1 MQIVNIDI
9 SDSGRIIIDDRVYY
23 SVENAADGMIQNP
36 DTHERAVLK
45 KIDNQPELEAADD
58 FECEVLAAEKG
69 SRGFR
74 NIIYPTVLKRKA
86 GLSEMNEA
94 FIFTEV
100 PESVTDRSVHQL
112 TKALKASGFSIYSR
126 IMAAMNLA
134 ESLCVIQKYVGRNIV
149 TIHPEEIYVN
159 IDSGDVY
166 IWIANWLRDVT
177 AKSGT
182 EEFGFSP
189 EWYHRTD
196 KTVTYSDLNYF
207 AAYVFFRL
215 LCNDDPFDGSETLM
229 QFPLLTREA
238 ITSIH
243 DGTYGFVLTD
253 GRNNISEYIGY
264 GLQKKWRALPRFIRV
279 EFEKNFTV
287 GLKSPEDRTDIAKWL
302 KIIQKMRDS
311 LVYVNSQFKF
321 CDPDVSN
328 KVLFMVVDDFKIPV
342 WPKKA
347 VYWYH
352 VDIPLYE
359 SQNGIVAGV
368 TVREG
373 KYYLSN
379 LSGNPWAVTLNSV
392 TEWVEPEQS
401 IQIIEGMVIKLGDS
415 KSIKVQSGEID
426 TTPELVDVIVPD
438 MNSIVNDNI
447 ISGDIIDGLPDD
459 VHEAALII
467 DNCNGKEE

>member
-1 MQIVNIDI
+1 
-9 SDSGRIIIDDRVYY
+9 
-23 SVENAADGMIQNP
+23 
-36 DTHERAVLK
+36 
-45 KIDNQPELEAADD
+45 
-58 FECEVLAAEKG
+58 
-69 SRGFR
+69 
-74 NIIYPTVLKRKA
+74 
-86 GLSEMNEA
+86 
-94 FIFTEV
+94 
-100 PESVTDRSVHQL
+100 
-112 TKALKASGFSIYSR
+112 
-126 IMAAMNLA
+126 
-134 ESLCVIQKYVGRNIV
+134 
-149 TIHPEEIYVN
+149 
-159 IDSGDVY
+159 
-166 IWIANWLRDVT
+166 
-177 AKSGT
+177 
-182 EEFGFSP
+182 
-189 EWYHRTD
+189 
-196 KTVTYSDLNYF
+196 
-207 AAYVFFRL
+207 
-215 LCNDDPFDGSETLM
+215 
-229 QFPLLTREA
+229 
-238 ITSIH
+238 
-243 DGTYGFVLTD
+243 
-253 GRNNISEYIGY
+253 
-264 GLQKKWRALPRFIRV
+264 
-279 EFEKNFTV
+279 
-287 GLKSPEDRTDIAKWL
+287 
-302 KIIQKMRDS
+302 MRDS